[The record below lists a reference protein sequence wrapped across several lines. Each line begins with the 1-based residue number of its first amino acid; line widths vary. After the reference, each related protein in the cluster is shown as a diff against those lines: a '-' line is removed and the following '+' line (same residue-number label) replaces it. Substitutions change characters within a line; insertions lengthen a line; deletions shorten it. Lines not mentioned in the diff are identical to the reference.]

1 MFIVMSE
8 NETNLLYESFLFYIA
23 FQVPQ
28 KMRGEV
34 IYDIKNVHLV
44 SATNKLFFLKKLQ
57 SLV

>member
-1 MFIVMSE
+1 MSE

-34 IYDIKNVHLV
+34 IYDIKTVHLV
-44 SATNKLFFLKKLQ
+44 SATNKLFLKKLQ